1 MNEPMNGLRCDAAFD
16 GCCEFFSKPS
26 MMTAREQENEIDLID
41 LCEKN
46 PELANSIV
54 SSAGNLHK
62 KTFRNIPYALFTDK
76 AFNSRN
82 VNKIVMTGGTVI
94 RAYEVLIKNVTSE
107 LVCLKCNAKTHVAG
121 SSEKK
126 KEAMV
131 CEACGSSLLKDKK
144 CFGEVISSQRIRLQ
158 DIGNPNSMSET
169 FEVVLEEDLAGKFF
183 PGDKLLVTGVV
194 SMRWRPFRVGEQM
207 GNSIYMH
214 AFAAAKQ
221 EEESLGCSFSKTYMS
236 SLEDLSYFQK
246 RAFLISSF
254 AEEIQGLENV
264 KLGILLALVSGAH
277 GADQKSSTR
286 ANSHILL
293 VGDPG
298 MGKSHLLKTCAK
310 LVSPSIVTN
319 GVGTTQAGLTTC
331 AVKQGKEWSLE
342 AGALVLADMGVCCID
357 EFNKLRINEKSGLL
371 EAMEQQTLSIAK
383 AGIVSSLNT
392 RCAVIAATNV
402 RYRYDQEK
410 SISENILITTPLVG
424 RFDLVFGIFDSREPE
439 ADALICDKIL
449 SRKAESNN
457 KRPETVYWNCSILKS
472 YIAIVRKKPS
482 QIPEELSS
490 ILLNY
495 YHGKRKIDGVSE
507 FNTVR
512 MLESLVRLAE
522 AHSKL
527 LNSDVVCEDD
537 VYTAILLLEG
547 ALNSAPSKIDLQKI
561 FTDEACYGQA
571 VVHLKAEIKKNMAWM
586 Q

>member
-1 MNEPMNGLRCDAAFD
+1 M
-16 GCCEFFSKPS
+16 S
-26 MMTAREQENEIDLID
+26 AREQEDEIDLMD

-54 SSAGNLHK
+54 VNASNPALHK
-62 KTFRNIPYALFTDK
+62 KKLRNIPYALFTDK

-82 VNKIVMTGGTVI
+82 INRMVMTGGTVI

-107 LVCLKCNAKTHVAG
+107 LVCLKCNAKTRVVG
-121 SSEKK
+121 SSERK
-126 KEAMV
+126 KEMMV
-131 CEACGSSLLKDKK
+131 CEACGSSLLKDRK
-144 CFGEVISSQRIRLQ
+144 CFGEVISSQQIRLQ

-169 FEVVLEEDLAGKFF
+169 FEVVLEEELAGRFF
-183 PGDKLLVTGVV
+183 PGDKLLVTGIV
-194 SMRWRPFRVGEQM
+194 SMRWRPFRIGEQM

-214 AFAAAKQ
+214 AFAATKQ
-221 EEESLGCSFSKTYMS
+221 EEESAGCSFSKTYMN
-236 SLEDLSYFQK
+236 SLEELSVFQK
-246 RAFLISSF
+246 RLFLINSF

-264 KLGILLALVSGAH
+264 KLGLLLALVSGVH
-277 GADQKSSTR
+277 SDQKSGTR
-286 ANSHILL
+286 ANSHVLL

-298 MGKSHLLKTCAK
+298 MGKSHLLKACAR

-342 AGALVLADMGVCCID
+342 AGALVLADMGICCID

-392 RCAVIAATNV
+392 RCSVIAATNV
-402 RYRYDQEK
+402 RYKYDVEK

-424 RFDLVFGIFDSREPE
+424 RFDLVFGIFDKRDPE
-439 ADALICDKIL
+439 ADVLISDRIL
-449 SRKAESNN
+449 SRRPESNS
-457 KRPETVYWNCSILKS
+457 KKPESAYWSSSILKS
-472 YIAIVRKKPS
+472 YIATVRKKSIQVPDN
-482 QIPEELSS
+482 LSS
-490 ILLNY
+490 VLLNY
-495 YHGKRKIDGVSE
+495 YHGKRKADGVSE

-512 MLESLVRLAE
+512 MLESLVRLTE
-522 AHSKL
+522 AHAKL
-527 LNSDVVCEDD
+527 LNSDAVDEDD

-547 ALNSAPSKIDLQKI
+547 ALNSRPSGKIDLQGI
-561 FTDEACYGQA
+561 FTDETCYNKA
-571 VVHLKAEIKKNMAWM
+571 VAYIKAEIKRNMAWM